1 MTYSNPT
8 KRKLKPWFK
17 IFLATL
23 LTLLLATGGWTV
35 YNVSRH
41 WRISAKNIEVPPF
54 IEQQY
59 LSSLSSRN
67 GKSLKQ
73 VRGVVVHYVGN
84 PGTTAEQNRGYFNK
98 MTTTVNSHFIVGLEG
113 EILQCVPLWEQSC
126 ASNDRNG
133 DTISIETCHPD
144 ESGQFNDSTY
154 KSLVR
159 LTAWLCS
166 EFDLS
171 AEDVIRH
178 YDVTGKQCPKY
189 YVENPKAWENF
200 KSDVQKGIEENIW
213 KSS

>member
-1 MTYSNPT
+1 M
-8 KRKLKPWFK
+8 
-17 IFLATL
+17 
-23 LTLLLATGGWTV
+23 
-35 YNVSRH
+35 
-41 WRISAKNIEVPPF
+41 PPF